1 MLIRVT
7 LAATLL
13 LPSLAAAQTSHYSG
27 QQAREIK
34 ALTQA
39 DVDGLL
45 QGKGMEMALPAEL
58 NGYPGPS
65 HALELAKE
73 LGLTPDQIAALKP
86 IKDRM
91 AAEAKAV
98 GAEIVEKER
107 ALDRMFAD
115 RTVDAG
121 KIRSITSEIGVLR
134 GRLRAIHLT
143 THLDTTAILTAEQAR
158 HYDMLRG
165 YAQASGS
172 GHQHHQPASNA
183 HGHKKP

>member
-1 MLIRVT
+1 MLLRAA
-7 LAATLL
+7 LAAILL
-13 LPSLAAAQTSHYSG
+13 LPALASAQTSPYSG
-27 QQAREIK
+27 QQVRDIK

-86 IKDRM
+86 VKDRM
-91 AAEAKAV
+91 TAEATAV

-107 ALDRMFAD
+107 TLDRMFAD

-121 KIRSITSEIGVLR
+121 KLRSITSEIGVLR
-134 GRLRAIHLT
+134 GRLRAIHLSA
-143 THLDTTAILTAEQAR
+143 HLDTAAILSAEQAR
-158 HYDMLRG
+158 RYDTLRG
-165 YAQASGS
+165 YTEASGS
-172 GHQHHQPASNA
+172 GHQHPPASNA